1 MDPGATSVLDYIQAG
16 GVIGMF
22 VLLTWAFLT
31 RRIVPGWTY
40 DSMETDRNYFRDLAH
55 KGTEIADRQMT
66 VAEALYEKVGVMEVR
81 RDVLEAAEQERT
93 LHGRRGRERGT

>member
-1 MDPGATSVLDYIQAG
+1 MIFATEAPTTILDYIQAA

-66 VAEALYEKVGVMEVR
+66 VAEALYERVGVLQLR
-81 RDVLEAAEQERT
+81 GDVLEQAEHERT
-93 LHGRRGRERGT
+93 LRRREAPH